1 MTSSRLSLSN
11 ARRGEKKAAPS
22 SLRGEGYPVPLLPS
36 AVLAFF
42 ILAASPA
49 RAVEPGTAGAGFLK
63 FAVGPRAV
71 GMGESQTAVAE
82 DAYAAYWN
90 PAGLALVAFPQL
102 AATYNRSFAGVD
114 HQYLSLAW
122 PLRAGSTLNV
132 NFTRLGVA
140 ALDGFDAQ
148 GTRTGGVEAGAQAL
162 GVGYGR
168 TLAGDG
174 ADLPQLSA
182 GLGLKGVRESLAGAS
197 AQTVATDLGLLAVW
211 RPDQRG
217 WAAGSEWRL
226 GFSALNLGPGL
237 KFDAETSPLP
247 TAYRLGLAWRTRPR
261 GDILTLSADPVLSRD
276 EAAFV
281 AFGAEYAVWR
291 VLALRLGYRTGQEIG
306 TGFRGGVGFKLKAVE
321 IDYAFAPFGELG
333 QMHRLGLTVRLGGA
347 VETTPPEERLLST
360 VLERGHRL
368 FKEGRYYEA
377 LLEYDRALGLDLG
390 NRSALEGMRRA
401 NERLE
406 K

>member
-1 MTSSRLSLSN
+1 ML
-11 ARRGEKKAAPS
+11 
-22 SLRGEGYPVPLLPS
+22 LLPP
-36 AVLAFF
+36 AVLALFV
-42 ILAASPA
+42 LAASPA
-49 RAVEPGTAGAGFLK
+49 RAGEPGTAGAGFLK

-71 GMGESQTAVAE
+71 GMGESGAAAAE

-90 PAGLALVAFPQL
+90 PAGLALVPFPQL

-122 PLRAGSTLNV
+122 PLRAGSTLNL

-174 ADLPQLSA
+174 ADRPQLHA

-197 AQTVATDLGLLAVW
+197 AQTVAADLGLLAVW
-211 RPDQRG
+211 RAFGANNSRD
-217 WAAGSEWRL
+217 SEWRL

-237 KFDAETSPLP
+237 KFDAERAPLP
-247 TAYRLGLAWRTRPR
+247 TAYRLGLAWRVRPR
-261 GDILTLSADPVLSRD
+261 GDVLTLSADPVLSRD
-276 EAAFV
+276 EGIFAAL
-281 AFGAEYAVWR
+281 GAEYAVWR
-291 VLALRLGYRTGQEIG
+291 VLALRLGYRTGQDIG
-306 TGFRGGVGFKLKAVE
+306 MGFRGGVGFKLKAVE
-321 IDYAFAPFGELG
+321 IDYAIAPFGELG
-333 QMHRLGLTVRLGGA
+333 QMHRMGLTVRLGGR
-347 VETTPPEERLLST
+347 VETTPPEERALKA
-360 VLERGHRL
+360 VLERGARL
-368 FKEGRYYEA
+368 MKEGRYYEA
-377 LLEYDRALGLDLG
+377 LLEYDRALGLDPG

-401 NERLE
+401 NEKLE

>member
-1 MTSSRLSLSN
+1 MH
-11 ARRGEKKAAPS
+11 
-22 SLRGEGYPVPLLPS
+22 LLPLV
-36 AVLAFF
+36 VLALFV
-42 ILAASPA
+42 LTANPA
-49 RAVEPGTAGAGFLK
+49 RAGEPGTAGAGFLK

-90 PAGLALVAFPQL
+90 PAGLALVPFPQL

-122 PLRAGSTLNV
+122 PMRTGSTLNL

-148 GTRTGGVEAGAQAL
+148 GARTAGVEAGAQAL

-168 TLAGDG
+168 TLMGDG
-174 ADLPQLSA
+174 VDAPMLNV
-182 GLGLKGVRESLAGAS
+182 GLGLKGVRENLAGAS
-197 AQTVATDLGLLAVW
+197 AQTVAADLGLLAVW
-211 RPDQRG
+211 RADQRD
-217 WAAGSEWRL
+217 SEWRL

-237 KFDAETSPLP
+237 KFDAESAPLP
-247 TAYRLGLAWRTRPR
+247 TAYRLGLAWRVRPR
-261 GDILTLSADPVLSRD
+261 GDVLTLSADPVLSRD
-276 EAAFV
+276 EGIFAAFGV
-281 AFGAEYAVWR
+281 EYAVWR

-306 TGFRGGVGFKLKAVE
+306 MGFRGGVGFKLKAVE

-333 QMHRLGLTVRLGGA
+333 QMHRMGLTVRLGGA
-347 VETTPPEERLLST
+347 VQTTPPEERALKA
-360 VLERGHRL
+360 VLERGARL
-368 FKEGRYYEA
+368 MKEGRYYEA
-377 LLEYDRALGLDLG
+377 LLEYDRALGLDPG

-401 NERLE
+401 NEKLE

>member
-1 MTSSRLSLSN
+1 MH
-11 ARRGEKKAAPS
+11 
-22 SLRGEGYPVPLLPS
+22 LLPMVGL
-36 AVLAFF
+36 ALFVLTAN
-42 ILAASPA
+42 PA
-49 RAVEPGTAGAGFLK
+49 RAGEPGMAGAGFLK

-71 GMGESQTAVAE
+71 GMGESGAAVAE

-90 PAGLALVAFPQL
+90 PAGLALVPFPQL

-148 GTRTGGVEAGAQAL
+148 GARTAGVEAGAQAL

-168 TLAGDG
+168 TLMGDG
-174 ADLPQLSA
+174 VDAPMLNA
-182 GLGLKGVRESLAGAS
+182 GLGLKGVRENLAGAS

-211 RPDQRG
+211 RPASR
-217 WAAGSEWRL
+217 AGAEWRL

-247 TAYRLGLAWRTRPR
+247 TAYRLGLAWRVRPR
-261 GDILTLSADPVLSRD
+261 GDVLTLSADPVLSRD
-276 EAAFV
+276 EATYV

-306 TGFRGGVGFKLKAVE
+306 MGFRGGVGFKLKAVE

-333 QMHRLGLTVRLGGA
+333 QMHRMGLTVRLGGA
-347 VETTPPEERLLST
+347 VETTPPEERALQA
-360 VLERGHRL
+360 VLDRGHRL

-377 LLEYDRALGLDLG
+377 LLEYDRALGLDPG

>member
-1 MTSSRLSLSN
+1 MALM
-11 ARRGEKKAAPS
+11 
-22 SLRGEGYPVPLLPS
+22 PS
-36 AVLAFF
+36 ALALF

-49 RAVEPGTAGAGFLK
+49 RAGQPGTAGAGFLK

-71 GMGESQTAVAE
+71 GMGESQTAAAE

-90 PAGLALVAFPQL
+90 PAGLALVPFPQL

-132 NFTRLGVA
+132 NFTRLGVE

-148 GTRTGGVEAGAQAL
+148 GTKTAGVEAGAQAL

-168 TLAGDG
+168 RLLGDG
-174 ADLPQLSA
+174 WDEPTLNA
-182 GLGLKGVRESLAGAS
+182 GLGLKGVRESFAGAS
-197 AQTVATDLGLLAVW
+197 AQTVAVDLGLLAVW
-211 RPDQRG
+211 RPKPSG
-217 WAAGSEWRL
+217 AEWRL
-226 GFSALNLGPGL
+226 GLSALNLGPGL
-237 KFDAETSPLP
+237 KYDAETAPLP
-247 TAYRLGLAWRTRPR
+247 TAYRLGLAWRVQPR
-261 GDILTLSADPVLSRD
+261 GDVLTLSADPVLSRD
-276 EAAFV
+276 EGVFM

-291 VLALRLGYRTGQEIG
+291 VLALRLGYRTGQDIG
-306 TGFRGGVGFKLKAVE
+306 MGFRGGVGFKLKAVE

-333 QMHRLGLTVRLGGA
+333 AMHRMGLTVRLGGP
-347 VETTPPEERLLST
+347 VETTPPEERALQA
-360 VLERGHRL
+360 VLERGRRL
-368 FKEGRYYEA
+368 FEEGRYYEA
-377 LLEYDRALGLDLG
+377 LLEYDRALGLDPG

-401 NERLE
+401 HERLE